1 MISSHNDWDPLEEI
15 IVGTADHAVL
25 PTMNKSVQAF
35 SYAEYSLEELKH
47 LQGPHEQ
54 QIIDECNEDLETLS
68 STLTGLGVKVHRP
81 KSIDQSKE
89 FSSPDWNTT
98 GWYTF
103 CPRDLLL
110 PLDNLIIETP
120 SPMRA
125 RQYETRAYYDYL
137 YQQVEEG
144 VEWINGPTPILL
156 DSLYQ
161 TENLKIPTTLNHEIV
176 FEAPNIVRL
185 GKDLLYQ
192 VSNSGTLWGYKWLKS
207 ILEKR
212 GYNLHLAEGF
222 YFFAHFDSTV
232 IPLRPGLVAFN
243 TARLSP
249 DHYPQIFK
257 DWDKI
262 WVTPEM
268 MVQVPANLPGG
279 IPPCSPWIGMNMLS
293 VNPNLVIIDEN
304 QNEMRRVLAKHGIDT
319 IGLPCRQA
327 RTMSG
332 GFHCQTLDVKRK
344 GSLES
349 YFTNVK

>member
-1 MISSHNDWDPLEEI
+1 MIKSHNDWDQLEEI
-15 IVGTADHAVL
+15 IVGTADYATL

-35 SYAEYSLEELKH
+35 SYAEYTLEELKS
-47 LQGPHEQ
+47 LEGPHEQ
-54 QIIDECNEDLETLS
+54 RIRDEANEDLDILS
-68 STLTGLGVKVHRP
+68 KTLTDLGIKVHRP
-81 KSIDQSKE
+81 KSVNHEKK
-89 FSSPDWNTT
+89 FSSPEWETT

-110 PLDNLIIETP
+110 PLDELVLEAA

-137 YQQVEEG
+137 YQQVDEG
-144 VEWINGPTPILL
+144 VEWIKAPTPILE

-161 TENLKIPTTLNHEIV
+161 VNDLKRPTVENHEIIW
-176 FEAPNIVRL
+176 EAPNVVRL

-192 VSNSGTLWGYKWLKS
+192 VSNTGTLKGYQWMKN
-207 ILEKR
+207 IVEKR
-212 GYNLHLAEGF
+212 GYKLHLAEGF

-232 IPLRPGLVAFN
+232 IPLRPGLVMLNAE
-243 TARLSP
+243 RLNEN
-249 DHYPQIFK
+249 HYPQIFK

-262 WVTPEM
+262 WVTADM
-268 MVQVPANLPGG
+268 MYTAPTQLPGG

-293 VNPNLVIIDEN
+293 VNTELVIIDQDQDEL
-304 QNEMRRVLAKHGIDT
+304 RRVLGKHGIET
-319 IGLPCRQA
+319 IGLPQRHA

-344 GSLES
+344 GNLED
-349 YFTNVK
+349 YFV

>member
-1 MISSHNDWDPLEEI
+1 MAVQSFNDWDPLEEI
-15 IVGTADHAVL
+15 IVGTADYAML
-25 PTMNKSVQAF
+25 PTMNKAVQAF

-47 LQGPHEQ
+47 MEGPHEQ
-54 QIIDECNEDLETLS
+54 RIRDECNEDLQTLAD
-68 STLTGLGVKVHRP
+68 TLTGLGVKVHRP
-81 KSIDQSKE
+81 KSVNHEKK
-89 FSSPDWNTT
+89 FSSPEWETT

-110 PLDNLIIETP
+110 PLDNIMLEAA

-125 RQYETRAYYDYL
+125 RQYETRAYYDYM

-144 VEWINGPTPILL
+144 VEWIKAPNPILE

-161 TENLKIPTTLNHEIV
+161 VDDLSKPTTLDNEIIW
-176 FEAPNIVRL
+176 EAPNVVRL

-192 VSNSGTLWGYKWLKS
+192 VSNTGTLKGYKWMKN
-207 ILEKR
+207 IVEKR
-212 GYNLHLAEGF
+212 GYNLHLAGGF

-232 IPLRPGLVAFN
+232 IPLRPGLVMLNAE
-243 TARLSP
+243 RLNEN
-249 DHYPQIFK
+249 HYPEIFK

-262 WVTPEM
+262 WVTADM
-268 MVQVPANLPGG
+268 MYTAPTELPGG

-293 VNPNLVIIDEN
+293 VNPELVIIDHN
-304 QNEMRRVLAKHGIDT
+304 QDVLRRELAKHGIDT
-319 IGLPCRQA
+319 IGLSQKHA

-344 GSLES
+344 GELES
-349 YFTNVK
+349 YFD